1 MKRQN
6 ILSKIDSTL
15 LKQTATSEQ
24 ICALCENAI
33 NNGFAAVCVQP
44 CYVSLCAKWLNGSG
58 VKVATV
64 IGFPMGANTTEVKA
78 FEAQNAVKNGADE
91 LDMVI
96 NLGLA
101 MEGKWDNVM
110 QDIAAVVKASEG
122 RCVKV
127 IIETCFLTD
136 EQVVA
141 ACRAAVEAGAQFVKT
156 STGMASGGATEHHVA
171 LMKSTVGDKCL
182 VKAAGG
188 IRTFE
193 DCVKFVEAGADRIG
207 TGSGAAIAEP
217 K

>member
-101 MEGKWDNVM
+101 MEGKWDNVK

>member
-78 FEAQNAVKNGADE
+78 FEAKNAVKNGADE

-101 MEGKWDNVM
+101 MEGKWDLVQN
-110 QDIAAVVKASEG
+110 DISAVVEASEG
-122 RCVKV
+122 KCVKV
-127 IIETCFLTD
+127 IIETCFLNH

-141 ACRAAVEAGAQFVKT
+141 ACNAAVGAGAQFVKT
-156 STGMASGGATEHHVA
+156 STGMAQGGATEHHVS
-171 LMKSTVGDKCL
+171 LMKSTGKDKCL

-207 TGSGAAIAEP
+207 TGSGAAIAEQ
-217 K
+217 

>member
-1 MKRQN
+1 MKRRS

-15 LKQTATSEQ
+15 LKQTATGEQ

-44 CYVSLCAKWLNGSG
+44 CYVSLCAKWLNGSS
-58 VKVATV
+58 VRVATV

-96 NLGLA
+96 NIGLA
-101 MEGKWDNVM
+101 MEGKWDLVKE
-110 QDIAAVVKASEG
+110 DIAAVVRASEG

-127 IIETCFLTD
+127 IIETCFLSD

-141 ACRAAVEAGAQFVKT
+141 ACNAAMEAGAQFVKT
-156 STGMASGGATEHHVA
+156 STGMAQGGATVHHVS
-171 LMKSTVGDKCL
+171 LIKSTVGDRCL

-193 DCVKFVEAGADRIG
+193 DCEKFVEAGADRIG
-207 TGSGAAIAEP
+207 TGSGAAIAEQ
-217 K
+217 

>member
-1 MKRQN
+1 MKRRS

-15 LKQTATSEQ
+15 LKQTATGEQ

-44 CYVSLCAKWLNGSG
+44 CHVSLCAKWLNGSS
-58 VKVATV
+58 VRVATV

-96 NLGLA
+96 NIGLA
-101 MEGKWDNVM
+101 MEGKWDLVKE
-110 QDIAAVVKASEG
+110 DIAAVVRASEG

-127 IIETCFLTD
+127 IIETCFLSD

-141 ACRAAVEAGAQFVKT
+141 ACNAAMEAGAQFVKT
-156 STGMASGGATEHHVA
+156 STGMAQGGATVHHVS
-171 LMKSTVGDKCL
+171 LIKSTVGDRCL

-193 DCVKFVEAGADRIG
+193 DCEKFVEAGADRIG
-207 TGSGAAIAEP
+207 TGSGAAIAEQ
-217 K
+217 